1 MKIAFMGAG
10 STVFVRHIMN
20 DCMQILPENFEV
32 ALYDIDAQ
40 RLRES
45 FGILALLNQATGMRA
60 DITAYCGADQRK
72 EALSGA
78 DYVINAIQVGGYKPS
93 TAIDF
98 KIPKKYWLRQ
108 TIGDTM
114 GVGGIFRALR
124 TIPVMDEFAED
135 MYDVCPDAL
144 FLNYTNPM
152 AMLTGYMQRYAH
164 PYTLGLC
171 HSVQVCA
178 ENLLDGVGMS
188 EYKGDCDT
196 LIAGINHMAWLL
208 KITDAQGADLY
219 PEIKRRSLS
228 KEFKK
233 LHKNDL
239 VRHKLMQ
246 EFGYYVTESSEHN
259 AEYNPF
265 FIKPEYPGLIRQ
277 YKIPL
282 DEYPRRCRNQI
293 REWKAANAFKSH
305 SVAPHAP
312 SKEYASRI
320 INAIETDVPFKLGAS
335 VINNGVIANLP
346 KEACV
351 EVPIEIDAKGIRPE
365 YIGFLPLQ
373 LAAMNS
379 SNIYPQ
385 MLAIE
390 AARTRKKEL
399 IYQACFMDPHTA
411 SVLSLDDIKKL
422 CDDLIEAHGNYLPKY
437 N

>member
-10 STVFVRHIMN
+10 STVFVRNIMN
-20 DCMQILPENFEV
+20 DCMQILPENFEA

-40 RLRES
+40 RLKES
-45 FGILALLNQATGMRA
+45 LELLTALNRATGKRA
-60 DITAYCGADQRK
+60 EINAYCGVARRK
-72 EALSGA
+72 DALSGA
-78 DYVINAIQVGGYKPS
+78 RYVINAIQVGGYKPS

-98 KIPKKYWLRQ
+98 KIPKRYRLRQ

-124 TIPVMDEFAED
+124 TIPVMQDFADDIHE
-135 MYDVCPDAL
+135 VCPDAL

-164 PYTLGLC
+164 PNTLGLC
-171 HSVQVCA
+171 HSVQTCA
-178 ENLLDGVGMS
+178 ENLLEGVGMG
-188 EYKGDCDT
+188 EYKRDCDT

-208 KITDAQGADLY
+208 KITDARGADLY
-219 PEIKRRSLS
+219 PEIKRRSMS
-228 KEFKK
+228 EEYKK

-239 VRHKLMQ
+239 VRHKIMR

-265 FIKPEYPGLIRQ
+265 FIKPEYPGLIRE
-277 YKIPL
+277 YRIPL
-282 DEYPRRCRNQI
+282 DEYPRRCRSQI
-293 REWKAANAFKSH
+293 REWKSANALKGA
-305 SVAPHAP
+305 VTPRPP

-320 INAIETDVPFKLGAS
+320 INAVETDTPFKLGAS
-335 VINNGVIANLP
+335 VINNGIIPNLP

-351 EVPIEIDAKGIRPE
+351 EVPMEIDAKGIRPE
-365 YIGFLPLQ
+365 YVGVLPLQ

-399 IYQACFMDPHTA
+399 IYQACFADPHTA
-411 SVLSLDDIKKL
+411 AVLSLDDIKSL
-422 CDDLIEAHGNYLPKY
+422 CDELIEAHGNYLPKY
-437 N
+437 H